1 MGSRSPNM
9 RIQMSERHPLLL
21 SLDPLSVKGSIG
33 AISRSRV
40 AARQA
45 RTYLDILINTGQNP
59 ARQNPGRNLCVTAVR
74 ESLQLC

>member
-1 MGSRSPNM
+1 MLRTPM
-9 RIQMSERHPLLL
+9 PVRIEE
-21 SLDPLSVKGSIG
+21 K
-33 AISRSRV
+33 
-40 AARQA
+40 